1 MRLNK
6 YIAHSGICSRR
17 KAGDLVKA
25 GAVKVNGE
33 VLDNP
38 AYEVQKEDKVEY
50 KGKVVRPV
58 RKMIYI
64 LMNKPKNV
72 VTTTSDEKARRTVM
86 DIVQNKVS
94 ERIYPVGRLDRMTTG
109 LLLLTND
116 GDLAKKLTHPSHGV
130 VKRYHVILNKV
141 VTEQHLKAIKKGLH
155 LEDGLA
161 MVDDADW
168 IIGSDNDEVGIEIHM
183 GKNRIVRRIFES
195 LGYTVVRLDRVYY
208 GGLTK
213 KDLPRGWFRNLK
225 MKEIIMLKHF
235 SGNDQKGDDQ
245 GESDKKK
252 SGTKKDEKKS
262 YAKKKTDKREVSK
275 KSDTKKKWDNKE
287 ESSKKRADKKEANK
301 KKYSKKKSDKK
312 VADKKSYAE
321 KNPGLKG
328 SDSKEKKPPTTKRG
342 LWTSRHRS

>member
-33 VLDNP
+33 VHINP
-38 AYEVQKEDKVEY
+38 AYEVQKGDKIEY
-50 KGKVVRPV
+50 KGKVIRLE

-86 DIVQNKVS
+86 DIVDNKVS
-94 ERIYPVGRLDRMTTG
+94 ERIYPVGRLDRNTVG

-130 VKRYHVILNKV
+130 KKRYHVVLDKV
-141 VTEQHLKAIKKGLH
+141 VTEQHLKAIKKGLR
-155 LEDGLA
+155 LEDGVAL
-161 MVDDADW
+161 VDDADW
-168 IIGSDNDEVGIEIHM
+168 IIGSNNDEVGIEIHM

-195 LGYTVVRLDRVYY
+195 LGYTVEKLDRVYY

-213 KDLPRGWFRNLK
+213 KDLPRGWFRHLK
-225 MKEIIMLKHF
+225 HKEVIMLKHF
-235 SGNDQKGDDQ
+235 SG
-245 GESDKKK
+245 SDR
-252 SGTKKDEKKS
+252 
-262 YAKKKTDKREVSK
+262 KKKT
-275 KSDTKKKWDNKE
+275 
-287 ESSKKRADKKEANK
+287 
-301 KKYSKKKSDKK
+301 
-312 VADKKSYAE
+312 
-321 KNPGLKG
+321 
-328 SDSKEKKPPTTKRG
+328 
-342 LWTSRHRS
+342 

>member
-25 GAVKVNGE
+25 GAVKVNGK

-38 AYEVQKEDKVEY
+38 AYEVQKEDTVEY

-168 IIGSDNDEVGIEIHM
+168 IASTTEGSRKKTCREVGLEIL
-183 GKNRIVRRIFES
+183 R
-195 LGYTVVRLDRVYY
+195 
-208 GGLTK
+208 
-213 KDLPRGWFRNLK
+213 
-225 MKEIIMLKHF
+225 
-235 SGNDQKGDDQ
+235 
-245 GESDKKK
+245 
-252 SGTKKDEKKS
+252 
-262 YAKKKTDKREVSK
+262 
-275 KSDTKKKWDNKE
+275 
-287 ESSKKRADKKEANK
+287 
-301 KKYSKKKSDKK
+301 
-312 VADKKSYAE
+312 
-321 KNPGLKG
+321 
-328 SDSKEKKPPTTKRG
+328 
-342 LWTSRHRS
+342 